1 MIFHHFNESD
11 QTYLISAR
19 HSRILRILIH
29 PKLPIKNPDSLR
41 LLKYTGIKHHKISL
55 RIWKFQSNFVQD
67 GFGH

>member
-55 RIWKFQSNFVQD
+55 RI
-67 GFGH
+67 